1 MPTKKP
7 DLPARLM
14 SPGPG
19 GQGAAKWVVTE
30 TGIKMVEDLTARG
43 VTLTSI
49 ARVLGMDTATLR
61 LVRARQPEVE
71 EAYQRGLAREQEALV
86 GNLRRA
92 ADEGNIVANIFLL
105 KARHQYRE
113 GEPMEVNVN
122 VKTGGVLV
130 VPERED
136 LHAYIERLR
145 REGEL
150 EGPGEMIDVTPARHD
165 DAHPTKTRLAPA
177 KVTRGD

>member
-1 MPTKKP
+1 MTTNKP
-7 DLPARLM
+7 ELPAIRIG
-14 SPGPG
+14 PGPG
-19 GQGAAKWVVTE
+19 GQGSAKWVVTE
-30 TGIKMVEDLTARG
+30 TGLKMVEDLTARG
-43 VTLTSI
+43 VTLITI
-49 ARVLGMDTATLR
+49 AKVLGMDTATLR
-61 LVRARQPEVE
+61 VVRQRQPEVE

-105 KARHQYRE
+105 KTRHQYRE
-113 GEPMEVNVN
+113 GEPMGVNLN
-122 VKTGGVLV
+122 FNAGGVLV

-136 LHAYIERLR
+136 VQAYIERKR
-145 REGEL
+145 RE
-150 EGPGEMIDVTPARHD
+150 GEMIDVTPD

>member
-1 MPTKKP
+1 MPAKKP
-7 DLPARLM
+7 DLPARLVG
-14 SPGPG
+14 PGPG
-19 GQGAAKWVVTE
+19 AVGAAKWVVTD

-49 ARVLGMDTATLR
+49 AKVLGMDTATLR
-61 LVRARQPEVE
+61 LVRQRQPEVE

-105 KARHQYRE
+105 KSRHAYRE

-122 VKTGGVLV
+122 VKTGGVLI

-136 LHAYIERLR
+136 LHAYIERKR

-150 EGPGEMIDVTPARHD
+150 EGPGDMIDVTPV

>member
-1 MPTKKP
+1 MPAKKP
-7 DLPARLM
+7 DLPARLVG
-14 SPGPG
+14 PGPG
-19 GQGAAKWVVTE
+19 AVGSAKWIVTG

-49 ARVLGMDTATLR
+49 AKVLGMDTATLR
-61 LVRARQPEVE
+61 LVRQRQPEVE

-113 GEPMEVNVN
+113 GEPMEVNVS
-122 VKTGGVLV
+122 VQTGGVIV

-136 LHAYIERLR
+136 LHAYLERLS
-145 REGEL
+145 REGEGL
-150 EGPGEMIDVTPARHD
+150 GEVIDVTPTSTA
-165 DAHPTKTRLAPA
+165 
-177 KVTRGD
+177 RGD

>member
-1 MPTKKP
+1 MPAKKP
-7 DLPARLM
+7 DLPARLVG
-14 SPGPG
+14 PGPG
-19 GQGAAKWVVTE
+19 GQGAAKWVVTD
-30 TGIKMVEDLTARG
+30 TGIRMVEDLTARG

-61 LVRARQPEVE
+61 LVRQRQPEVE

-105 KARHQYRE
+105 KTRHQYRE
-113 GEPMEVNVN
+113 GEPMELNVN

-136 LHAYIERLR
+136 LHAYIERKR

-150 EGPGEMIDVTPARHD
+150 EGPGEMIDVTPV

>member
-1 MPTKKP
+1 MPANKP
-7 DLPARLM
+7 DLPARLV

-19 GQGAAKWVVTE
+19 GQGAAKWVVTD

-61 LVRARQPEVE
+61 LVRQRQPEVE

-150 EGPGEMIDVTPARHD
+150 EGPGEMIDVTPTRPD
-165 DAHPTKTRLAPA
+165 EHPTKTHLAPA